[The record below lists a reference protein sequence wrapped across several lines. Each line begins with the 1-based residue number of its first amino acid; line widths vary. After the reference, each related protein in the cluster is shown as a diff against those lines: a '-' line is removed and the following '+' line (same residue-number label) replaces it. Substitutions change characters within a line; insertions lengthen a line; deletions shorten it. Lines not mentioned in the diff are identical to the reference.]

1 MLPKSQREKKN
12 DVKEIVLCEILEVRY
27 DYILEHW
34 INLGNSAHHQG
45 DKWMEIQILLL
56 NSQKT

>member
-1 MLPKSQREKKN
+1 MFPQSQKKKKN
-12 DVKEIVLCEILEVRY
+12 DGKKIVLCEILGVHY

-34 INLGNSAHHQG
+34 INLGKSAHHQG

-56 NSQKT
+56 NIE

>member
-1 MLPKSQREKKN
+1 MFPQSQKKKKIA
-12 DVKEIVLCEILEVRY
+12 KEIVLCEILGVRY
-27 DYILEHW
+27 DYILEHS

-56 NSQKT
+56 NSQRI